1 MYILRSRVKSIILK
15 DSMKSCLTNRTR
27 ENQVK
32 NNFNNS
38 IYNFRVNKHINRS
51 IEKRKNFNTQMSFRI
66 EKSHD
71 KRINNRKIND
81 NNTSE
86 SNYFENKENIQNNFN
101 ITNYKYKGKAN
112 IKKINKTIDKK
123 EIKSIIINYPKRK
136 DKIKIKEKEE
146 ERIIFFDV
154 SKIKDNIQIP
164 KEYINTIYY
173 NLLKEENIGIEPCVK
188 YNYMTQQSEVT
199 ERMRGILIDWLI
211 EVHYKFG
218 FTDETLYMTVSIIDR
233 YLSSNQITKKN
244 FQLLGITAL
253 LISCKHEE
261 IDLPKIND
269 FTYITNNAYEKE
281 EVIKME
287 NDILKFLKFNLLCPS
302 PIKFFEYL
310 SLHFKFDNKMVMMGK
325 YLMESFLLDIKNIKY
340 KASIIACAC
349 CYIVMKFFKCKNY
362 KDVYDEKFYNLEIE
376 SNNNIKYNE
385 NDIKDCAKDI
395 CLLIDRIHKNKFFG
409 CKKKFSDEK
418 HEKVAILIMNN

>member
-136 DKIKIKEKEE
+136 DKIKIKEKED

-173 NLLKEENIGIEPCVK
+173 NLLKEE
-188 YNYMTQQSEVT
+188 
-199 ERMRGILIDWLI
+199 
-211 EVHYKFG
+211 
-218 FTDETLYMTVSIIDR
+218 
-233 YLSSNQITKKN
+233 
-244 FQLLGITAL
+244 
-253 LISCKHEE
+253 
-261 IDLPKIND
+261 
-269 FTYITNNAYEKE
+269 
-281 EVIKME
+281 
-287 NDILKFLKFNLLCPS
+287 
-302 PIKFFEYL
+302 
-310 SLHFKFDNKMVMMGK
+310 
-325 YLMESFLLDIKNIKY
+325 
-340 KASIIACAC
+340 
-349 CYIVMKFFKCKNY
+349 
-362 KDVYDEKFYNLEIE
+362 DV
-376 SNNNIKYNE
+376 
-385 NDIKDCAKDI
+385 
-395 CLLIDRIHKNKFFG
+395 G
-409 CKKKFSDEK
+409 
-418 HEKVAILIMNN
+418 